1 MKLRGESDSHP
12 SWSNHHKLE
21 FNSNRNILSK
31 KKKKKTLIE
40 IVCLGTPHTEN
51 RRVATLPNF
60 EVPPRL
66 IITITDLTVLG
77 FHHQSWFQSYIKPL
91 ISMDN
96 LWSPSKDPSITNRD
110 RPRWG
115 PGPPFGTIFFY
126 FICIVIIYFFYV
138 IGTFKNLRRSFFSI
152 RLTSL
157 TKLATIQSK
166 NLTKTIKRFTIVIV
180 Y

>member
-1 MKLRGESDSHP
+1 MKLRGESDSRP

-31 KKKKKTLIE
+31 KKKKTLIE
-40 IVCLGTPHTEN
+40 IVCLGTPHTKN

-115 PGPPFGTIFFY
+115 PGPPWVLFF
-126 FICIVIIYFFYV
+126 FLIVIIYLIFV
-138 IGTFKNLRRSFFSI
+138 VKPPLP
-152 RLTSL
+152 
-157 TKLATIQSK
+157 KP
-166 NLTKTIKRFTIVIV
+166 
-180 Y
+180 